1 MLEVEPFKRTK
12 IIATLGPSV
21 DDENILS
28 ELIESGMDIAR
39 LNFSHG
45 SHEEHR
51 VRIER
56 LKRVRDSIGSPCAI
70 MLDTMGPEI
79 RTGLL
84 KGGEPVGL
92 IEGQPFIL
100 SYGEFEGD
108 STCVS
113 QTSSELLEVVR
124 PGMKVLL
131 DDGLIELEVKAV
143 DGDDIVCRV
152 MNAGLLGQRK
162 SVNVPGVSV
171 PISPITEKDVS
182 DLMFGVEQDVD
193 FVAVSF
199 VKKAQTIRDI
209 RRILKDAGGET
220 ISIIAKIENAEAVA
234 NIEEILEEAD
244 GIMVARGDLGVEM
257 PPHEVPYLQKRIIHS
272 CNQAHKPV
280 ITATQMLESMTH
292 NRRPTRAEAADVA
305 NAIYDGTDCVMLS
318 GETAVGENP
327 VEVVRTMVKIIRN
340 TESHYFEREKNHGCM
355 DAGLKSVSHAV
366 GIAAV
371 QTAED
376 IGAACLVCPTMTGR
390 TARLMASLRAPIPI
404 YSVAP
409 NERIMRS
416 MQIYWGVK
424 PLLGDIQGDMHRV
437 IQNAQDVVVA
447 GGYLHEGDI
456 AVFTCGD
463 RFTSPIKR
471 DERGVAERFAPANV
485 MYVVQIRDER
495 SALALADSGEDALMT
510 SAFFDKEKLDKV
522 SLEQPPFAT

>member
-1 MLEVEPFKRTK
+1 MSGKEPFKRTK
-12 IIATLGPSV
+12 IICTLGPAV
-21 DDENILS
+21 DDEDTLLQ
-28 ELIESGMDIAR
+28 LIESGMDIAR

-45 SHEEHR
+45 SHKEHAT
-51 VRIER
+51 RIER
-56 LKRVRDSIGSPCAI
+56 LKRVRQKADSPCAI

-84 KGGEPVGL
+84 EDGQPVEL
-92 IEGQPFIL
+92 IEGQPFTL
-100 SYGEFEGD
+100 TLNDVLGNAHR
-108 STCVS
+108 VS
-113 QTSSELLEVVR
+113 QSSPELLEAIE

-131 DDGLIELEVKAV
+131 DDGLIELEVNSI
-143 DGDDIVCRV
+143 DGSDILCRV
-152 MNAGLLGQRK
+152 LNSGLLGQRK

-171 PISPITEKDVS
+171 PIAPITEKDVE
-182 DLMFGVEQDVD
+182 DLVFGVEKDVD

-209 RRILKDAGGET
+209 RRILKDAGGDT
-220 ISIIAKIENAEAVA
+220 ISIIAKIENADAVA

-272 CNQAHKPV
+272 CNLAHKPV

-327 VEVVRTMVKIIRN
+327 IEVVRTMVEIIKT
-340 TESHYFEREKNHGCM
+340 TESHYFERVKNHGYAN
-355 DAGLKSVSHAV
+355 AGLKSVSHAV

-376 IGAACLVCPTMTGR
+376 IGATCLVCPTMTGR

-404 YSVAP
+404 YSVTP
-409 NERIMRS
+409 SRHTMRT

-424 PLLGDIQGDMHRV
+424 PLLGDVQGDMRRV

-447 GGYLHEGDI
+447 EGYLHEGDV

-471 DERGVAERFAPANV
+471 DERGVPERFAPANV

-495 SALALADSGEDALMT
+495 SAIALADSGEDALMT
-510 SAFFDKEKLDKV
+510 SAFFDKEKLDKA
-522 SLEQPPFAT
+522 SLG